1 MNKQHPILFFL
12 IHALLATVPF
22 TNAQAQQ
29 PTEKQLGQ
37 ILKRFPQADA
47 DGDGKLS
54 AEEIEV
60 VRQRF
65 RQFRQRNTRPAA
77 AAPPTQAGDAQL
89 TDKQASEFSKKIWAS
104 FDAKTLKPTEIFK
117 VREGV
122 EMHYFAPATPRVPG
136 SNVAHLYIHGGGFRG
151 GSPNGFYRWS
161 RYLAEQGVSAFAL
174 KYRLL
179 DREKRGKPTIC
190 VEDAKSAIRWLRA
203 NAKKLGI
210 DPERIAVGGNS
221 AGGHLAAA
229 LATIERY
236 NHPSDDLSVKTTP
249 NLLLLGSPALDTGEF
264 FGTDISPMHNLNE
277 NLPNTLAIM
286 GDSDPV
292 IPMTSMEVFGQ
303 GVVDAGSEFEWWIFP
318 GLGHGLNAQN
328 ESYLTP
334 KLMHIY
340 YSYLNFLAKNDYVDE
355 PLPAGKEVRTMIRKH
370 KLGEKIK
377 ALAEPT
383 KRNE

>member
-1 MNKQHPILFFL
+1 MNKQHPILLFVIF
-12 IHALLATVPF
+12 ALLATAPF
-22 TNAQAQQ
+22 SSAQSQQ
-29 PTEKQLGQ
+29 PTEKQLAQ

-47 DGDGKLS
+47 NGDGKLT
-54 AEEIEV
+54 AEEI
-60 VRQRF
+60 Q
-65 RQFRQRNTRPAA
+65 QFLKSKQRNWRPAA
-77 AAPPTQAGDAQL
+77 AAQPTQAGDAQRTETL
-89 TDKQASEFSKKIWAS
+89 ASEFSEKIWAS
-104 FDAKTLKPTEIFK
+104 FDADALAPTEIFK

-122 EMHYFAPATPRVPG
+122 EIHYFAPATARVPG
-136 SNVAHLYIHGGGFRG
+136 NNVAHLYIHGGGFRG
-151 GSPNGFYRWS
+151 GSPKGFYRWS
-161 RYLAEQGVSAFAL
+161 RYLAEHGVSAFAL

-190 VEDAKSAIRWLRA
+190 VEDAKSAMRWLRA
-203 NAKKLGI
+203 NAEKLGI

-229 LATIERY
+229 LATIEGY
-236 NHPSDDLSVKTTP
+236 SHPSDDLSVKTTP

-303 GVVDAGSEFEWWIFP
+303 GVIDAGSEFEWWIFP

-340 YSYLNFLAKNDYVDE
+340 FSYINFLAKNDYVDE
-355 PLPAGKEVRTMIRKH
+355 PLPAGDEVRTMIRQRR
-370 KLGEKIK
+370 LGEKIE